1 MMWEWIK
8 DKWELVAAGLTVL
21 FVFVLNRKKQVETEE
36 VIEDIIDLKE
46 KEVEIIE
53 KSQAQER
60 LEKALARKK
69 YSESKL
75 KLIQDRATA
84 QSDLEKE
91 TIERKLQLIE
101 KAKLDPEAIDRILL
115 EEFNV
120 AKIKQGK

>member
-1 MMWEWIK
+1 MWEWIK
-8 DKWELVAAGLTVL
+8 DKWELIAAGLTVL

-36 VIEDIIDLKE
+36 VMEDIIDLKE

-53 KSQAQER
+53 KTAAQER

-75 KLIQDRATA
+75 KLIQDRAKA

-91 TIERKLQLIE
+91 TIERKLELIE
-101 KAKLDPEAIDRILL
+101 KAKQDPDAIDRILL
-115 EEFNV
+115 EEYNI
-120 AKIKQGK
+120 ARMKKGK

>member
-1 MMWEWIK
+1 MWEWIK

>member
-1 MMWEWIK
+1 MWEWIK
-8 DKWELVAAGLTVL
+8 DKWELIAAGLTVL

-36 VIEDIIDLKE
+36 VMEDVIDLKE

-53 KSQAQER
+53 KTAAQER

-75 KLIQDRATA
+75 KLIQDRAKA

-91 TIERKLQLIE
+91 TIERKLELIE
-101 KAKLDPEAIDRILL
+101 KAKQDPDAIDRILL
-115 EEFNV
+115 EEYNI
-120 AKIKQGK
+120 ARMKKGK